1 MLTSVPPQRR
11 NNLICTIGNYE
22 MSDVK
27 REQLIEALKTIIN
40 PITGKN
46 IVDSGMVQGLVI
58 KNGDIG
64 YALNIDPK
72 DVEEMEKLRE
82 SADQLLHQ
90 IYGVK
95 KVTSVLTAERSETNA
110 PPKKGFGDK
119 REFQGKPQPKPF
131 GGHGTPPPQEGPQ
144 RIPGVK
150 HIIAVASGKGGVGK
164 STTSINLALAFS
176 KLGLKAGIFDLDI
189 YGPSVP
195 RLMGLADARPE
206 SLENGQITPL
216 KNHDLVSMS
225 IGYLME
231 KDAATIWRGPM
242 VMGAIQQMVRD
253 VKWDLYNPV
262 DVLILDLPPGT
273 GDAQLTMVQNIKLDG
288 AVIVSTPQDL
298 ALIDARKA
306 ITMFDK
312 TNTRCFGIVE
322 NMSYF
327 ICPHCGERSDI
338 FSHGGAH
345 QTANEKGMEFLG
357 SIPLDMEIRETA
369 DAGNPI
375 VISNPE
381 SDHTKRYVEIAD
393 RILEKF

>member
-1 MLTSVPPQRR
+1 
-11 NNLICTIGNYE
+11 

-27 REQLIEALKTIIN
+27 REALLEALKTIIH
-40 PITGKN
+40 PKSGKN
-46 IVDSGMVQGLVI
+46 IVELGIVQGLVV
-58 KNGDIG
+58 NDGVVG
-64 YALNIDPK
+64 FALNIDPD
-72 DVEEMEKLRE
+72 DVNDMEKVRR
-82 SADQLLHQ
+82 SCDDLLLQ

-95 KVTSVLTAERSETNA
+95 KVTSVLTAERIGEQHA
-110 PPKKGFGDK
+110 PKPGFGEK
-119 REFQGKPQPKPF
+119 RTFGSHGSPPLQGP
-131 GGHGTPPPQEGPQ
+131 GG
-144 RIPGVK
+144 IPGVK

-195 RLMGLADARPE
+195 RLMGLPDARPQ
-206 SLENGQITPL
+206 SLEGGKITPL
-216 KNHDLVSMS
+216 QNHNIVSMS

-242 VMGAIQQMVRD
+242 VMGAIQQMLND
-253 VKWDLYNPV
+253 VKWDLFGPV
-262 DVLILDLPPGT
+262 DILVLDLPPGT

-312 TNTRCFGIVE
+312 TKTRVLGIIE

-327 ICPHCGERSDI
+327 ICPHCGERSNI

-345 QTANEKGMEFLG
+345 LTADEKGMDFLG
-357 SIPLDMEIRETA
+357 AIPLDMDIRQTA
-369 DAGNPI
+369 DDGNPI
-375 VISNPE
+375 VVSQENNPL
-381 SDHTKRYVEIAD
+381 TKAYIEIAD
-393 RILEKF
+393 KILEKL

>member
-1 MLTSVPPQRR
+1 MLTSVPPQRW
-11 NNLICTIGNYE
+11 NNLICTIGNIE

-40 PITGKN
+40 PISGKN
-46 IVDSGMVQGLVI
+46 IVDAGMVQGLVI

-72 DVEEMEKLRE
+72 DVDEMEKLRE
-82 SADQLLHQ
+82 NADQLLHQ

-95 KVTSVLTAERSETNA
+95 KVTSVLTAERNETNE
-110 PPKKGFGDK
+110 PSKKGFGEK
-119 REFQGKPQPKPF
+119 REFQGKPQQKTF

-144 RIPGVK
+144 GIPGVK

-253 VKWDLYNPV
+253 VKWDLFNPV

-357 SIPLDMEIRETA
+357 AIPLDMEIRESA

-381 SDHTKRYVEIAD
+381 SEHTKRYVEIAD
-393 RILEKF
+393 KILEKI

>member
-1 MLTSVPPQRR
+1 
-11 NNLICTIGNYE
+11 

-27 REQLIEALKTIIN
+27 RETLIEALKTIN
-40 PITGKN
+40 HPTSGKS
-46 IVDSGMVQGLVI
+46 IMDLGLVQGLVI
-58 KNGDIG
+58 KDGAVG
-64 YALNIDPK
+64 FALSIDPA
-72 DVEEMEKLRE
+72 EAETMENVRLSCDR
-82 SADQLLHQ
+82 LLMQ
-90 IYGVK
+90 ISGVN
-95 KVTSVLTAERSETNA
+95 KVTSVLTAERDASSA
-110 PPKKGFGDK
+110 PPKPGFGEK
-119 REFQGKPQPKPF
+119 RAF
-131 GGHGTPPPQEGPQ
+131 GGHGTPPPQEGPEG
-144 RIPGVK
+144 IAGVK
-150 HIIAVASGKGGVGK
+150 HVIAVASGKGGVGK

-195 RLMGLADARPE
+195 RLMGLPDARPE
-206 SLENGQITPL
+206 SLEDGKITPL
-216 KNHDLVSMS
+216 ENYDIVSMS

-242 VMGAIQQMVRD
+242 VMGAIQQMLRD
-253 VKWDLYNPV
+253 VKWDLFGPV

-312 TNTRCFGIVE
+312 TKTNIFGIIE

-338 FSHGGAH
+338 FSHGGARD
-345 QTANEKGMEFLG
+345 TAKEKNMDFLG
-357 SIPLDMEIRETA
+357 SIPLDMDIRESA
-369 DAGNPI
+369 DSGNPI
-375 VISNPE
+375 VVSQPNSP
-381 SDHTKRYVEIAD
+381 HTKAYIEIAD
-393 RILEKF
+393 KILEKLS

>member
-1 MLTSVPPQRR
+1 MGVLP
-11 NNLICTIGNYE
+11 
-22 MSDVK
+22 DV
-27 REQLIEALKTIIN
+27 
-40 PITGKN
+40 GHVFWD
-46 IVDSGMVQGLVI
+46 VDM
-58 KNGDIG
+58 
-64 YALNIDPK
+64 
-72 DVEEMEKLRE
+72 DVDEMEKLRE

-90 IYGVK
+90 VYGVK
-95 KVTSVLTAERSETNA
+95 KVTSVLTAERNETNE
-110 PPKKGFGDK
+110 PPKKGFGEK
-119 REFQGKPQPKPF
+119 REFQGKPQQKPF

-144 RIPGVK
+144 GIPGVK

-195 RLMGLADARPE
+195 RLMGLSDATPE
-206 SLENGQITPL
+206 SLDNGQITPL

-242 VMGAIQQMVRD
+242 VIGAIQQMVRD
-253 VKWDLYNPV
+253 VKWDLFNPV

-306 ITMFDK
+306 ITMFEK
-312 TNTRCFGIVE
+312 TNTRCFGIIE

-357 SIPLDMEIRETA
+357 AIPLDMEIRESA

-381 SDHTKRYVEIAD
+381 SEHTKRYVEIAD
-393 RILEKF
+393 KILEKI

>member
-1 MLTSVPPQRR
+1 
-11 NNLICTIGNYE
+11 

-40 PITGKN
+40 PISGQN
-46 IVDSGMVQGLVI
+46 IIDSGMVQGLVI
-58 KNGDIG
+58 KDGNIG

-72 DVEEMEKLRE
+72 DVDEMEKLRE
-82 SADQLLHQ
+82 SSDQLLHQ
-90 IYGVK
+90 IYGVQ
-95 KVTSVLTAERSETNA
+95 KVTSVLTAERGEANQQL
-110 PPKKGFGDK
+110 KKGFGEK
-119 REFQGKPQPKPF
+119 REFRGSSKSPPPQKPF

-144 RIPGVK
+144 GIQGVK

-176 KLGLKAGIFDLDI
+176 KLGLKTGIFDLDI
-189 YGPSVP
+189 YGPSIP
-195 RLMGLADARPE
+195 RLMGLSDARPE
-206 SLENGQITPL
+206 SLDDGKITPL

-253 VKWDLYNPV
+253 VKWDLYGPV

-312 TNTRCFGIVE
+312 TKTRCFGIIE

-327 ICPHCGERSDI
+327 VCPHCGERSDI
-338 FSHGGAH
+338 FDHGGAH
-345 QTANEKGMEFLG
+345 KTADEKGMKFLG
-357 SIPLDMEIRETA
+357 SIPLDMEIRESA

-375 VISNPE
+375 VISNPDSE
-381 SDHTKRYVEIAD
+381 HTKKYIEIAD
-393 RILEKF
+393 KVLEKL

>member
-1 MLTSVPPQRR
+1 MLTSVPPQRW
-11 NNLICTIGNYE
+11 NNLICTIGNIE

-40 PITGKN
+40 PISGKN

-72 DVEEMEKLRE
+72 DVDEMEKLRE
-82 SADQLLHQ
+82 NADQLLHQ

-95 KVTSVLTAERSETNA
+95 KVTSVLTAERNETNE
-110 PPKKGFGDK
+110 PSKKGFGEK
-119 REFQGKPQPKPF
+119 REFQGKPQQKTF

-144 RIPGVK
+144 GIPGVK

-195 RLMGLADARPE
+195 RLMGLSDARPE
-206 SLENGQITPL
+206 SLDNGQITPL

-253 VKWDLYNPV
+253 VKWDLFNPV

-357 SIPLDMEIRETA
+357 AIPLDMEIRESA

-381 SDHTKRYVEIAD
+381 SEHTKRYVEIAD
-393 RILEKF
+393 KILEKI

>member
-1 MLTSVPPQRR
+1 
-11 NNLICTIGNYE
+11 

-27 REQLIEALKTIIN
+27 REILIEALKTIN
-40 PITGKN
+40 HPVSGKN
-46 IVDSGMVQGLVI
+46 IVDLGIVQGLVI
-58 KNGDIG
+58 KDGAVG
-64 YALNIDPK
+64 FALNIDPA
-72 DVEEMEKLRE
+72 EAEMMEQIRE
-82 SADQLLHQ
+82 SCDQLVLQ
-90 IYGVK
+90 VSGIN
-95 KVTSVLTAERSETNA
+95 KVTSVLTAERNA
-110 PPKKGFGDK
+110 SKEPPKKGFGEK
-119 REFQGKPQPKPF
+119 KSF
-131 GGHGTPPPQEGPQ
+131 GGHGTPPPQEGPEG
-144 RIPGVK
+144 IAGVK
-150 HIIAVASGKGGVGK
+150 HVVAVASGKGGVGK

-195 RLMGLADARPE
+195 RLMGLPDARPE
-206 SLENGQITPL
+206 SLEGGKITPL
-216 KNHDLVSMS
+216 QNHDIVSMS

-242 VMGAIQQMVRD
+242 VMGAIQQMLRD
-253 VKWDLYNPV
+253 VKWDLFGPV

-312 TNTRCFGIVE
+312 TKTNVFGIIE

-327 ICPHCGERSDI
+327 ICPHCGERTDI

-345 QTANEKGMEFLG
+345 ETAKEKNMDFLG
-357 SIPLDMEIRETA
+357 SIPLDIEIRKSA
-369 DAGNPI
+369 DDGNPI
-375 VISNPE
+375 VISNPD
-381 SDHTKRYVEIAD
+381 SPHTKAYIEIAD
-393 RILEKF
+393 KILEKL

>member
-1 MLTSVPPQRR
+1 
-11 NNLICTIGNYE
+11 

-27 REQLIEALKTIIN
+27 REGLLEALKTIIH
-40 PITGKN
+40 PKSGKN
-46 IVDSGMVQGLVI
+46 IVELGIVQGLVV
-58 KNGDIG
+58 KDGVVG
-64 YALNIDPK
+64 FALNIDPD
-72 DVEEMEKLRE
+72 DVNDMEKVRR
-82 SADQLLHQ
+82 SCDDLLLQ

-95 KVTSVLTAERSETNA
+95 KVTSVLTAERTGEQHA
-110 PPKKGFGDK
+110 PKPGFGEK
-119 REFQGKPQPKPF
+119 RTF
-131 GGHGTPPPQEGPQ
+131 GGHGTPPPQQGPGG
-144 RIPGVK
+144 IPGVK

-195 RLMGLADARPE
+195 RLMGLPDARPQ
-206 SLENGQITPL
+206 SLEGGKITPL
-216 KNHDLVSMS
+216 QNHDIISMS

-242 VMGAIQQMVRD
+242 VMGAIQQMLND
-253 VKWDLYNPV
+253 VKWDLFGPV
-262 DVLILDLPPGT
+262 DILVLDLPPGT

-312 TNTRCFGIVE
+312 TKTRVLGIIE

-327 ICPHCGERSDI
+327 ICPHCGERSNI

-345 QTANEKGMEFLG
+345 LTADEKGMDFLG
-357 SIPLDMEIRETA
+357 AIPLDMDIRKTA
-369 DAGNPI
+369 DDGNPI
-375 VISNPE
+375 VVSQENNPL
-381 SDHTKRYVEIAD
+381 TKAYIEIAD
-393 RILEKF
+393 KILEKL

>member
-1 MLTSVPPQRR
+1 
-11 NNLICTIGNYE
+11 

-27 REQLIEALKTIIN
+27 RETLLEALKTVIH
-40 PITGKN
+40 PKSGKN
-46 IVDSGMVQGLVI
+46 LVELGMIQGLVV
-58 KNGDIG
+58 KDGAVG
-64 YALNIDPK
+64 FALNIDPSEV
-72 DVEEMEKLRE
+72 DEMEKVRL
-82 SADQLLHQ
+82 ACDDLLLQ
-90 IYGVK
+90 VYGVE
-95 KVTSVLTAERSETNA
+95 KVTSVLTAERDGKSE
-110 PPKKGFGDK
+110 PPKPGFGEK
-119 REFQGKPQPKPF
+119 RTF
-131 GGHGTPPPQEGPQ
+131 GGHGTPPPQEGPAG
-144 RIPGVK
+144 IPGVK
-150 HIIAVASGKGGVGK
+150 YVIAVASGKGGVGK

-195 RLMGLADARPE
+195 RLMGIPDARPE
-206 SLENGQITPL
+206 SLEDGKITPL

-253 VKWDLYNPV
+253 VKWDLFGPV
-262 DVLILDLPPGT
+262 DILVLDLPPGT

-312 TNTRCFGIVE
+312 TNTRVFGILE

-327 ICPHCGERSDI
+327 ICPHCGERSNI

-345 QTANEKGMEFLG
+345 LTADEKGLDFLG
-357 SIPLDMEIRETA
+357 AIPLDMDIRQTA
-369 DAGNPI
+369 DEGNPI
-375 VISNPE
+375 VISQTENPL
-381 SDHTKRYVEIAD
+381 TKAYIEIAD
-393 RILEKF
+393 TILEKL

>member
-1 MLTSVPPQRR
+1 
-11 NNLICTIGNYE
+11 

-40 PITGKN
+40 PISGKN

-72 DVEEMEKLRE
+72 DVDEMEKLRE

-95 KVTSVLTAERSETNA
+95 KVTSVLTAERNETNE
-110 PPKKGFGDK
+110 PPKKVFGEK
-119 REFQGKPQPKPF
+119 REFQGKPQQKPF

-144 RIPGVK
+144 GIPGVK

-195 RLMGLADARPE
+195 RLMGLSDARPE
-206 SLENGQITPL
+206 SLDNGQITPL

-253 VKWDLYNPV
+253 VKWDLFNPV

-306 ITMFDK
+306 ITMFEK
-312 TNTRCFGIVE
+312 TNTRCFGIIE

-357 SIPLDMEIRETA
+357 AIPLDMEIRESA

-381 SDHTKRYVEIAD
+381 SEHTKRYVEIAD
-393 RILEKF
+393 KILEKI